1 MSKPALF
8 IGSSSEGLDLARA
21 VRSLLSDDAEVT
33 VWNEGV
39 FTISKTF
46 IESLVDVLPRF
57 DFAALVLTPDDLLT
71 SRQTSALG
79 PRDNVLF
86 ELGLFMGRLG
96 RSRTFVI
103 RPAGDA
109 LKLPSDLAGLV
120 AAAYDWPRGDN
131 NHKAAVG
138 PACDSIR
145 EMIRSLGFC
154 ETKISTQIR
163 AVQEEQSRQRVDLH
177 MILQFLLENFVS
189 GYELTHLKKL
199 GSGQPFPFKRS
210 DTFEKELRRL
220 LDLGLIERLP
230 DRGVRSLFAAGDD
243 VRNHLRITD
252 RGKSYLAYLAEIETG
267 NTDLLRAL
275 IDRVPP

>member
-1 MSKPALF
+1 MTKPALF
-8 IGSSSEGLDLARA
+8 VGSSSEGLDLARA
-21 VRSLLSDDAEVT
+21 VRSLLTDDAEVT
-33 VWNEGV
+33 LWSEGL
-39 FTISKTF
+39 FAIGNTF
-46 IESLVDVLPRF
+46 IETLVNALPRF

-71 SRQTSALG
+71 SRQLAALG

-103 RPAGDA
+103 RPRGDEM
-109 LKLPSDLAGLV
+109 KTPSDLAGLV
-120 AAAYDWPRGDN
+120 AASYDWPRADN

-154 ETKISTQIR
+154 ETKLSSQIR
-163 AVQEEQSRQRVDLH
+163 AVQEEQSRQGVDLQ
-177 MILQFLLENFVS
+177 MILRFLMENFVS

-199 GSGQPFPFKRS
+199 GSGEPFPFKRS

-220 LDLGLIERLP
+220 LDLGLIARLP
-230 DRGVRSLFAAGDD
+230 GRGVRTLFGAGDD
-243 VRNHLRITD
+243 VRNHLQITD
-252 RGKSYLAYLAEIETG
+252 RGKSYLAYLAEIENG
-267 NTDLLRAL
+267 HPD
-275 IDRVPP
+275 